1 MNWGFISCALINIV
15 NIVCFTILAITFNK
29 WWIILFACLFQA
41 FYKHDDGEDNPK
53 EGKNIKIFELNGEL

>member
-1 MNWGFISCALINIV
+1 MNWGFISCAIINIV

-41 FYKHDDGEDNPK
+41 FYKHDDGEDNEK
-53 EGKNIKIFELNGEL
+53 KK